1 MSATRM
7 VRAEGLIKSRHEEIT
22 DAWINHF
29 GG

>member
-1 MSATRM
+1 MSGTRDGE
-7 VRAEGLIKSRHEEIT
+7 AERIIKSRHEEIT